1 MDRVERWVMKHQ
13 ILTVGLIF
21 ILGAL
26 WIGIL
31 AVSVQGCAK
40 VQPGFCALVQ
50 AGLAYVDGQIQS
62 GSEPDAQEFQERIAP
77 VLAAKGMSDLLD
89 QAKEIWDSIPTEQ
102 KLKAAKQ
109 VLEYLD
115 GAYCKTGGEP
125 GKAADPTAEAEVLH
139 ILLEYT
145 KAR

>member
-1 MDRVERWVMKHQ
+1 MGKVEGWVMRHP

-21 ILGAL
+21 MLGAL

-40 VQPGFCALVQ
+40 VQPGFCALVK
-50 AGLAYVDGQIQS
+50 AGLAYVDGQLQS

-77 VLAAKGMSDLLD
+77 VLKAKGMSDLLD

-115 GAYCKTGGEP
+115 GAYCKAGGEP
-125 GKAADPTAEAEVLH
+125 VKEADAAVEAEVLH
-139 ILLEYT
+139 ILMSYA